1 MTVLTFQSSPAE
13 EAVWT
18 EKKARAMEEQIDL
31 HDQLL
36 KPDVQQS
43 LTMLVENLPKLTEMV
58 NTLTKTYDAAQ
69 SVLTDRLLVD
79 DLVTGIQ
86 AFVKPVEGKVKQ
98 YAAAAI
104 EANDRAD
111 DNTEATIG
119 VFGLIKML
127 KDPQVQKMLRF
138 GQAYLNI
145 LAEKQ
150 KEQ

>member
-1 MTVLTFQSSPAE
+1 MPVLTVKSPHAEETVL
-13 EAVWT
+13 T

-31 HDQLL
+31 LEQLL

-58 NTLTKTYDAAQ
+58 NALTKTYDVAQ
-69 SVLTDRLLVD
+69 SVLTDRLLID
-79 DLVTGIQ
+79 DFITGIQ
-86 AFVKPVEGKVKQ
+86 AFIKPVEGKVKE

-111 DNTEATIG
+111 DKTEATIG
-119 VFGLIKML
+119 LFGLIKML

-150 KEQ
+150 K

>member
-31 HDQLL
+31 LDQLL
-36 KPDVQQS
+36 KPDVQHS

-58 NTLTKTYDAAQ
+58 NTLTKTYDVAQ

-79 DLVTGIQ
+79 DFVTGIQ

>member
-1 MTVLTFQSSPAE
+1 
-13 EAVWT
+13 
-18 EKKARAMEEQIDL
+18 MEEQIDL
-31 HDQLL
+31 LE

-58 NTLTKTYDAAQ
+58 NALTKTYDVAQ
-69 SVLTDRLLVD
+69 SVLTDRLLID
-79 DLVTGIQ
+79 DFITGIQ
-86 AFVKPVEGKVKQ
+86 AFIKPVEGKVKE

-111 DNTEATIG
+111 DKTEATIG
-119 VFGLIKML
+119 LFDLIKML

-150 KEQ
+150 K

>member
-18 EKKARAMEEQIDL
+18 EKKARAMEEQLDL
-31 HDQLL
+31 LDQLL
-36 KPDVQQS
+36 KPDVQHS

-58 NTLTKTYDAAQ
+58 NTLTKTYDVAQ

-79 DLVTGIQ
+79 DFVTGIQ

>member
-1 MTVLTFQSSPAE
+1 MPGLTVTSPHAE
-13 EAVWT
+13 EAV
-18 EKKARAMEEQIDL
+18 KARSMEEQIDL
-31 HDQLL
+31 LDQLL

-43 LTMLVENLPKLTEMV
+43 LTILVENLPKLTEMV
-58 NTLTKTYDAAQ
+58 NALTKTYDVAQ
-69 SVLTDRLLVD
+69 SIITDRLLVD
-79 DLVTGIQ
+79 DFVTGIQ
-86 AFVKPVEGKVKQ
+86 AFVKPVEVKMKQ

-145 LAEKQ
+145 LTEKQ
-150 KEQ
+150 K